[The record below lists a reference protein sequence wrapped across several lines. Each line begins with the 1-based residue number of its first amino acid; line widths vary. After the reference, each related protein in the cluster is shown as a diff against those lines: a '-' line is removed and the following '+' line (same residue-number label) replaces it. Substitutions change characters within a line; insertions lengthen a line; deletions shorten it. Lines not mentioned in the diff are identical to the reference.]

1 MIELYIRKIRI
12 EKKLTQKRLSE
23 LSGVSESYIGDLER
37 NEKEPTISILH
48 RLAKALDVDIREL
61 YRYYE

>member
-1 MIELYIRKIRI
+1 MIELYIK
-12 EKKLTQKRLSE
+12 EKRLEKNLTQKQLSE

-37 NEKEPTISILH
+37 NEKEPTISILCKI
-48 RLAKALDVDIREL
+48 AEVLDVDIKEL